1 MPQTQEPQEL
11 QGASERRL
19 SDLTSQ
25 EGPPLTTSELA
36 RMTGMS
42 PTFIRAEIRTGYLPA
57 VQVGRGRKRVFR
69 IRVCHAHAYAQQLG
83 LI

>member
-1 MPQTQEPQEL
+1 MSQIQVPHEN
-11 QGASERRL
+11 ERRL
-19 SDLTSQ
+19 SDLSLK
-25 EGPPLTTSELA
+25 EGPPLTTTELA

-42 PTFIRAEIRTGYLPA
+42 PTFIRAEIKTGHLRA

-69 IRVCHAHAYAQQLG
+69 IRVCHARAYAHQLG

>member
-1 MPQTQEPQEL
+1 MSQSQVVY
-11 QGASERRL
+11 ANERRL
-19 SDLTSQ
+19 SDLSLK
-25 EGPPLTTSELA
+25 EGPPLTTTELA

-42 PTFIRAEIRTGYLPA
+42 PTFIRAEIKTGHLRA

-69 IRVCHAHAYAQQLG
+69 IRVCHARAYARQLG

>member
-1 MPQTQEPQEL
+1 MSPTDVSE
-11 QGASERRL
+11 GSERRL
-19 SDLTSQ
+19 SDLSLT
-25 EGPPLTTSELA
+25 EVPPLTTTELA

-42 PTFIRAEIRTGYLPA
+42 PTFIRAEIKTGHLRA

-69 IRVCHAHAYAQQLG
+69 IRVCHARAYARQLG

>member
-1 MPQTQEPQEL
+1 MSQTPQH
-11 QGASERRL
+11 GASERRL
-19 SDLTSQ
+19 SDLALK
-25 EGPPLTTSELA
+25 EGPPLTTTELA

-42 PTFIRAEIRTGYLPA
+42 PTFIRAEIKTGHLRA

-69 IRVCHAHAYAQQLG
+69 IRVCHARAYARQLG